1 MAYDESLA
9 ERLRNMLTRQNGI
22 TEKKMFGGIG
32 FLLNGNM
39 CVGVWK
45 NDLIL
50 RIGRDIYEQTLAEPC
65 VKEFDI
71 TGRAMT
77 GWVMVEPDGVRAD
90 EELLD
95 WVRLATKFTGSLPA
109 K

>member
-9 ERLRNMLTRQNGI
+9 ERLREMLAPHRGI
-22 TEKKMFGGIG
+22 SEKKMFGGIG

-50 RIGRDIYEQTLAEPC
+50 RIGRAIYEQTLTEPC

-77 GWVMVEPDGVRAD
+77 GWVLVEPEGVVTD
-90 EELLD
+90 EDLVD
-95 WVRLATKFTGSLPA
+95 WVRLATEFTGSLPA